1 MGLHVHKNIGYYLP
15 EEKISGLLNDNHEK
29 LCDDLYSFSVSV
41 ERIQALWDSWK
52 SEHPHLKNDYLLFTL
67 QLKQWAKQS
76 EEIKLNEI
84 IKTIFDGDDVKGI
97 LFSTPDLN
105 KKSRYDDLMDYYEGC
120 YDVEYREQFLRAP
133 ISPESHYVCVRKP
146 EWSKA
151 IDGYTED
158 AELIHIENIEP
169 GKIISE
175 NDFLSLAMVSKEEM
189 DQSVYP
195 EGRVKSF
202 HPYVSPLPYL
212 MACEAGLLLD
222 GVDYLS
228 FIQAVEPAII
238 TNWC

>member
-15 EEKISGLLNDNHEK
+15 EEKISSLLNDNHEK
-29 LCDDLYSFSVSV
+29 LGDELYSFSVSI
-41 ERIQALWDSWK
+41 ERIQELWKLWISK
-52 SEHPHLKNDYLLFTL
+52 HPHLKKDYLLFTL

-76 EEIKLNEI
+76 EEIKLRNI
-84 IKTIFDGDDVKGI
+84 IKTIFNGDEVKGI

-133 ISPESHYVCVRKP
+133 ISPESHYVCVSQP
-146 EWSKA
+146 VWSEA
-151 IDGYTED
+151 IKGYIED

-202 HPYVSPLPYL
+202 YPYVSPLPYL

>member
-15 EEKISGLLNDNHEK
+15 EEKISNLLNDSHEK
-29 LCDDLYSFSVSV
+29 LGDELYSFSVSI
-41 ERIQALWDSWK
+41 ERIQVLWDEWK
-52 SEHPHLKNDYLLFTL
+52 SHHPHLKNDYLLFTL

-76 EEIKLNEI
+76 EEIKLREV

-146 EWSKA
+146 EWSEA
-151 IDGYTED
+151 IDSYIED
-158 AELIHIENIEP
+158 AELMRVKSIES
-169 GKIISE
+169 GKMISE
-175 NDFLSLAMVSKEEM
+175 NEFLSLAMVSKEEM
-189 DQSVYP
+189 ERSVYP
-195 EGRVKSF
+195 ESGVKSF

-212 MACEAGLLLD
+212 MACEAGLLQG